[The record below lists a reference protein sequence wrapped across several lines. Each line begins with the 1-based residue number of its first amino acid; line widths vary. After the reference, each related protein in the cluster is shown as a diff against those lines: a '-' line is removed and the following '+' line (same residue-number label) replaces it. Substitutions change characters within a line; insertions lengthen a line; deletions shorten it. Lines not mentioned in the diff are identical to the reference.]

1 MKKRVLI
8 ALVVVVAMV
17 ATASVVWADPDEW
30 HVYSGESI
38 QDAVNSAS
46 DGDVVYVHDGTY
58 DEAVVIDGVDVSL
71 LAVGS
76 VTIAPSSC
84 TSHGDVITV
93 YDAVATID
101 GFEVDAS
108 NCMSGIYARGCSYLG
123 ESSVN
128 VTVLNNN
135 VHDYFKNGITV
146 NCDLATG
153 TIRDNTVMGRGDV
166 GYVAQNGIQF
176 GYGATGVAMRNTV
189 NSHWYTGADWMAS
202 GILVFEA
209 DEVTVQRN
217 TVLNSQT
224 GVAVES
230 WCWYEPSADGNKVVG
245 NTIQDANWGVS
256 VSAYGW
262 QYSNCDA
269 SADNNKVVNN
279 SITASGGDTG
289 IFVGAVFLGGD
300 YTPSADNNKVI
311 RNTISGYDTPIG
323 DAGTTTKVHA
333 TVSGP

>member
-8 ALVVVVAMV
+8 ALVVVVAMA
-17 ATASVVWADPDEW
+17 ATTSVVWADPAEW
-30 HVYSGESI
+30 HVYSGDSI
-38 QDAVNSAS
+38 QAAINSAS
-46 DGDVVYVHDGTY
+46 DGDIIYVHEGTY
-58 DEAVVIDGVDVSL
+58 DEAVTIDGTDVSL
-71 LAVGS
+71 IAVGS
-76 VTIAPSSC
+76 VILAPSSC
-84 TSHGDVITV
+84 TSHGDVISV

-108 NCMSGIYARGCSYLG
+108 NCMSGIYARGCSDDG

-128 VTVLNNN
+128 VTVQNNQ
-135 VHDYFKNGITV
+135 VHDYWKNGITV

-153 TIRDNTVMGRGDV
+153 TVRNNTVSGGGPGV
-166 GYVAQNGIQF
+166 VYAQNGIQF
-176 GYGATGVAMRNTV
+176 GYGATGVAMRNMV
-189 NSHWYTGADWMAS
+189 NSHWYTGADWTAS

-224 GVAVES
+224 GVAVEA

-245 NTIQDANWGVS
+245 NTIQDAEWGVS

-262 QYSNCDA
+262 RYSNCDA

-279 SITASGGDTG
+279 SITTSEGDTG
-289 IFVGAVFLGGD
+289 VFVGAVSLGGD

-323 DAGTTTKVHA
+323 DAGIATKVHA